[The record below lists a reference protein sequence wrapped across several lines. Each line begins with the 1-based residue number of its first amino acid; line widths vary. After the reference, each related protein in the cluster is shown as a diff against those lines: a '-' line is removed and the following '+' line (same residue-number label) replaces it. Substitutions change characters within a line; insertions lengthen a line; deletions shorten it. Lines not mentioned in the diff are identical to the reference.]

1 MQLLGFLLNH
11 HPPSQRQLS
20 ALEFDAFA
28 RSVDRHLE
36 QTDAPRARLQCII
49 EFLFEAR
56 SVPESWLAAYTDMF
70 LPHLLQLVRMPGMEG
85 FPPDHWHQ
93 LFTTCGQAWRLGWN
107 AEADDLV
114 RARTAILEHL
124 VLSYGYLGAL
134 RPLDATLFS
143 EGLTAAPLPEVD
155 WADIF
160 ASGTTPWQ
168 LFDAYVDRSSLRVAS
183 DAGLLERMR
192 ERWRELRRL
201 GEGIFVVLLEQGTAT
216 TGSVLPLEIVSEAS
230 MRMRVHFEH
239 AFVQESL
246 ESISQL
252 ERALGHAQ
260 RELRRL
266 SRIAPPPRTL
276 LVRFRELPSA
286 VTGGS
291 LGLAAATG
299 FALHLSELMNARMR
313 WSAASMTALI
323 GSLDDGANVQSSSDA
338 LVAAKL
344 TALLCSPV
352 ETVVV
357 PAAHREAAVELVQH
371 LTQQFPNRTLRVEGA
386 AQFVDVLERS
396 EAIRMEDRNPY
407 DRLREFVLHRQ
418 SVLLVALFVLAV
430 AIGGMFAWKAY
441 YAYPNLEVSLGLKVG
456 TNAVVFNPRDSLEW
470 CFRDERLVKEPV
482 LPFGDLEVG
491 DGFTRNV
498 WIWNMTPSD
507 RDVEV
512 VIEGPDAADW
522 YLNWRSGVLTLP
534 TVKDLRMS
542 VMFAPQSAGAK
553 KRAALVLRDPES
565 GDELYRLRLT
575 GAAGAPTPAGYALAL
590 DGDDDMFFFGSAS
603 TAFDRPQGTIEMW
616 VRPMADRVMNIMYNG
631 ANPPDGE
638 AFAGMTLTIVGL
650 DSLTVEFGN
659 TVQRIGSPA
668 EPVFRLGAWT
678 HVAVGWSYLEER
690 VQVFVN
696 GRLAAA
702 HDREFIVEGIG
713 RPHVTIG
720 AFNDRQKHESHFQGE
735 LDGVRVWN
743 HMLSERELRAVMHR
757 RMPILDPDVAGN
769 WDFDA
774 TCEVAGYNADGG
786 AHNGTLIGRPT
797 YVRSTAPIDDE
808 RDNVRLVEGPF
819 GMSGLE
825 LGAGRMLQHSGF
837 VLPRFTDATI
847 AFWVRHDSHGA
858 GVFNYASNS
867 IDDMLQMHSSSLL
880 NVLGMKMPIPR
891 VSGWYHIAM
900 TTTMEGQVTFWLD
913 GNEGS
918 KKKLNRPDI
927 DVIIDGHRF
936 RGHLQDWHYRYEG
949 MQWGIVDDRY
959 NHFGPKYFYGGDNIL
974 AGPRAYAQIAV
985 WTRVLAPDE
994 IRALAGGG
1002 VPPAKNLV
1010 AYWPLDTLPD
1020 AGLNIPDRVRALPLH
1035 LRRPIPRDVTR

>member
-1 MQLLGFLLNH
+1 MSQQSPH
-11 HPPSQRQLS
+11 HIS
-20 ALEFDAFA
+20 ALDFDAFV
-28 RSVDRHLE
+28 RSFERRLRQIE
-36 QTDAPRARLQCII
+36 APRARLQLIV
-49 EFLFEAR
+49 EFLSDAGT
-56 SVPESWLAAYTDMF
+56 VPESWLASYTESF
-70 LPHLLQLVRMPGMEG
+70 LPHLLQLVRIPGMDG
-85 FPPDHWHQ
+85 LPPEPWQ
-93 LFTTCGQAWRLGWN
+93 LLLATCDQARRLDWL
-107 AEADDLV
+107 ADADDLA

-124 VLSYGYLGAL
+124 VLCFGFLGAL
-134 RPLDATLFS
+134 RQLDAALFS
-143 EGLTAAPLPEVD
+143 EGLTAAPLSEAD
-155 WADIF
+155 WTDIF

-168 LFDAYVDRSSLRVAS
+168 LFDAYVDTAVHARPEA
-183 DAGLLERMR
+183 DALLDRTR

-201 GEGIFVVLLEQGTAT
+201 GEGIFVVLLEEGGTT
-216 TGSVLPLEIVSEAS
+216 TGSVLPLEIISEAS
-230 MRMRVHFEH
+230 VHMRVHFEH

-252 ERALGHAQ
+252 ERALDHAQ
-260 RELRRL
+260 RELRRT
-266 SRIAPPPRTL
+266 SRLAPPPRTL

-299 FALHLSELMNARMR
+299 CAIHLSALMNARVR

-323 GSLDDGANVQSSSDA
+323 GSLDAAGAVQPSTDP

-344 TALLCSPV
+344 TALICSPV

-357 PAAHREAAVELVQH
+357 PAQHREMAVELVQH
-371 LTQQFPNRTLRVEGA
+371 LTRSFPNRSLRVEA
-386 AQFVDVLERS
+386 AAAFSDVLERG

-407 DRLREFVLHRQ
+407 DRLREFVLRRQ

-430 AIGGMFAWKAY
+430 AISGWFAWKAH

-456 TNAVVFNPRDSLEW
+456 TNAVVYNPRDSLEW

-534 TVKDLRMS
+534 TVKELRMS

-553 KRAALVLRDPES
+553 KQAALVLRDPES

-590 DGDDDMFFFGSAS
+590 DGVDDMLYFGSAS
-603 TAFDRPQGTIEMW
+603 TAFDRPQGTLEMW
-616 VRPMADRVMNIMYNG
+616 VRPMADRIMNIIYNG
-631 ANPPDGE
+631 SNPPDGE
-638 AFAGMTLTIVGL
+638 AFASMAVTVIGL
-650 DSLTVEFGN
+650 DTLAVEFGN
-659 TVQRIGSPA
+659 TIQRIGSPA
-668 EPVFRLGAWT
+668 EPVFRLGGWT

-696 GRLAAA
+696 GRLAAV

-720 AFNDRQKHESHFQGE
+720 AFNDRQKHDSHFRGE

-743 HMLSERELRAVMHR
+743 RMLSERELRAVMHR
-757 RMPILDPDVAGN
+757 RVPILDPEVAGN

-808 RDNVRLVEGPF
+808 RDNVRLVEGPL
-819 GMSGLE
+819 GMPALE
-825 LGAGRMLQHSGF
+825 LGPGRMLQHSRF
-837 VLPRFTDATI
+837 VLPRFTDATV
-847 AFWVRHDSHGA
+847 AFWFRHDTSGT
-858 GVFNYASNS
+858 GVYSYASNS
-867 IDDMLQMHSSSLL
+867 TDPFQMHADSLL
-880 NVLGMKMPIPR
+880 QISNMNLRAPLVN
-891 VSGWYHIAM
+891 GWNHLTI
-900 TTTMEGQVTFWLD
+900 TTTLEGQVTFWLN
-913 GNEGS
+913 GRNTHVHTLKQPE
-918 KKKLNRPDI
+918 I
-927 DVIIDGHRF
+927 DVVVDGRRY
-936 RGHLQDWHYRYEG
+936 RGRLQDWHYRYEG

-959 NHFGPKYFYGGDNIL
+959 NHFGPKYHFKDMNIL
-974 AGPRAYAQIAV
+974 ADPRAYAQIAV

-1002 VPPAKNLV
+1002 IPPAKNLV

-1035 LRRPIPRDVTR
+1035 LRRPIPRDVAASHDTATGR